1 MDLNINQQV
10 YQVVDEPDRP
20 LLWVL
25 RDDLGLT
32 GTKFGCGAGFCGSCT
47 VLVDGEAV
55 RSCVT
60 LISALQGKQILTI
73 EGLAVPSL
81 QGEAELHPVQQAFLD
96 EQAPQC
102 GWCMPGQMLT
112 AVALLEANPDPTDD
126 EIRLGMNGVYCRCGA
141 YHRIRRAVR
150 RATEIGASRGE
161 QA

>member
-1 MDLNINQQV
+1 MELIVNQQV
-10 YQVVDEPDRP
+10 FPVADEPDRP

-25 RDDLGLT
+25 RDELGLT
-32 GTKFGCGAGFCGSCT
+32 GTKFGCGAGFCGSCV

-55 RSCVT
+55 RSCITVIST
-60 LISALQGKQILTI
+60 LQDKQIVTI
-73 EGLAVPSL
+73 EGLAETLP
-81 QGEAELHPVQQAFLD
+81 QGDVQLHPVQQAFLD

-112 AVALLEANPDPTDD
+112 AAALLEANPDPTDD
-126 EIRLGMNGVYCRCGA
+126 EIRQGMDGVYCRCGT

-150 RATEIGASRGE
+150 RAAEIGAARGE